1 MILARSKG
9 GYWLKSRDSELFQN
23 RKRDNR
29 DEGFSKLDIVIAVW
43 DYIGMYL
50 ERPAEN
56 R

>member
-1 MILARSKG
+1 MILARSMG
-9 GYWLKSRDSELFQN
+9 GYWLKKRDSELFQN
-23 RKRDNR
+23 RKRDSR
-29 DEGFSKLDIVIAVW
+29 DEGFSKLESFITEK